1 MNNSKAV
8 TLLGSLLAFKDKY
21 FLRLHSKFYVFL
33 FLHNV
38 DGDVVDVNSLM
49 IEER

>member
-1 MNNSKAV
+1 MNKLKAV
-8 TLLGSLLAFKDKY
+8 TLLGSLLTFKDKH

-38 DGDVVDVNSLM
+38 DGNIMDVNSLM

>member
-1 MNNSKAV
+1 MYRLKAV

-33 FLHNV
+33 SLHNV
-38 DGDVVDVNSLM
+38 DGNIVDVNSLL
-49 IEER
+49 IEEW

>member
-1 MNNSKAV
+1 MNKLKVV
-8 TLLGSLLAFKDKY
+8 TLLGSLLTFKDNH

-38 DGDVVDVNSLM
+38 DGNIMDVNSLM